1 MDNFEEMIEQL
12 VDLMQDK
19 EKYVDKDD
27 PDDVIAKD
35 VKALHYAIDLLKY
48 YKQKIEEY
56 KNEKLTLLDRL
67 DEKENK
73 IQTCENLL
81 NDYRRMYQIIYK
93 LIENKE
99 D

>member
-19 EKYVDKDD
+19 EKYIDKDD
-27 PDDVIAKD
+27 PNDIIAKD

-56 KNEKLTLLDRL
+56 KNEKLTLLDRI
-67 DEKENK
+67 DEKEYK
-73 IQTCENLL
+73 IQMYEDLL
-81 NDYRRMYQIIYK
+81 NDYRRIYQIIYK
-93 LIENKE
+93 LIVNKE